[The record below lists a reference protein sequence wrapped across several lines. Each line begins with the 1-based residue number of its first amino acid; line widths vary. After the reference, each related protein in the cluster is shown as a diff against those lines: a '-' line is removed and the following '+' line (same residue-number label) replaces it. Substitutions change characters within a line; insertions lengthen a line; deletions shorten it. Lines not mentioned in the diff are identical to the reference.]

1 MLFGRFK
8 LQEVLQL
15 FMFVIICKKYKCTI
29 LLRNKMGS
37 SLLHASEGNTD

>member
-15 FMFVIICKKYKCTI
+15 FMFVIICKKI
-29 LLRNKMGS
+29 QM
-37 SLLHASEGNTD
+37 HNTSM